1 MSKKDTGQS
10 KTQDATPQKLRKARE
25 QGQVPRSKDLA
36 AAALI
41 IGCALML
48 TSSAEWIASEMAELT
63 RFNMMVTKEQLQQP
77 DMMQQHMGAAL
88 VGILNILGPLFIL
101 VGAIAMIA
109 GAMPGGPLFNF
120 KNASFKYSRID
131 PIAGLGRMASMKSIV
146 ELVKSVL
153 KITLLISIMLFFLKS
168 NLQAI
173 MVSSQLPID
182 DAVRYSIDTISTG
195 MFYLGTGLL
204 LITFIDVPYQYWHHH
219 NELKM
224 SFQEVKDE
232 HKQQDGK
239 PEIKAK
245 IRQLQQKIS
254 RGRADIAVP
263 QADVLLVNPTHYS
276 VALRYDADKAD
287 APYVIAKGVD
297 ELALYMREVAQRNDV
312 EVIEIPAL
320 ARAIYYSTKIEQ
332 QIPAA
337 LFIAIAH
344 VLSYVLQIK
353 AARGGIQNK
362 PEPLP
367 HFYIPPNLRH
377 D

>member
-1 MSKKDTGQS
+1 MSSKDSGQS
-10 KTQDATPQKLRKARE
+10 KTEQATPQKLRKARE

-36 AAALI
+36 ASALI
-41 IGCALML
+41 IGCAIML
-48 TSSAEWIASEMAELT
+48 TSSADWMASEVAELT
-63 RFNMMVTKEQLQQP
+63 RFNMILTKEQLNVP
-77 DMMQQHMGAAL
+77 DIMQQHMGAAL
-88 VGILNILGPLFIL
+88 LAILSLLGPLFLL
-101 VGAIAMIA
+101 VGIIAMVA
-109 GAMPGGPLFNF
+109 GAMPGGPLFNI

-131 PIAGLGRMASMKSIV
+131 PIAGLGRMISMKSLV

-153 KITLLISIMLFFLKS
+153 KITLLVSIMLFFLQS
-168 NLQAI
+168 NLQSI
-173 MVSSQLPID
+173 MASSQMQID
-182 DAVRYSIDTISTG
+182 DAVRSCIDTISAG
-195 MFYLGTGLL
+195 LFYLGTGLL

-232 HKQQDGK
+232 HKQQEGK

-245 IRQLQQKIS
+245 IRQMQQKIS
-254 RGRADIAVP
+254 RSRADVAVP
-263 QADVLLVNPTHYS
+263 QANVLLVNPTHYAI
-276 VALRYDADKAD
+276 ALRYDADKAD
-287 APYVIAKGVD
+287 APFVIAKGVD
-297 ELALYMREVAQRNDV
+297 ELALYMREVAQLHDV

-353 AARGGIQNK
+353 AARSGAQAK
-362 PEPLP
+362 PDPLP
-367 HFYIPPNLRH
+367 HFYIPPHLRH

>member
-1 MSKKDTGQS
+1 MSNKDTGQS
-10 KTQDATPQKLRKARE
+10 KTEDATPQKLKKARE

-36 AAALI
+36 ASALI
-41 IGCALML
+41 IGCAVML
-48 TSSAEWIASEMAELT
+48 TTSADWIASEMAEIT
-63 RFNMMVTKEQLQQP
+63 RFNMNITREQLDEP
-77 DMMQQHMGAAL
+77 KMLEMHIGAAI
-88 VGILNILGPLFIL
+88 VGILHILGPLFIL

-109 GAMPGGPLFNF
+109 GALPGGPLFSI
-120 KNASFKYSRID
+120 KNAFFKYSRID
-131 PIAGLGRMASMKSIV
+131 PIAGLGRMVSIESLV
-146 ELVKSVL
+146 ELVKSIL
-153 KITLLISIMLFFLKS
+153 KITLLIGIMLYFLSS
-168 NLQAI
+168 NLQGI
-173 MVSSQLPID
+173 MASSQLPVD
-182 DAVRYSIDTISTG
+182 EAVRYSIDTISAG
-195 MFYLGTGLL
+195 MFYLGVGLL
-204 LITFIDVPYQYWHHH
+204 IITFIDVPYQYWHHH
-219 NELKM
+219 KELKM
-224 SFQEVKDE
+224 SHQEVKDE

-245 IRQLQQKIS
+245 IRQMQQKIS
-254 RGRADIAVP
+254 RSRADSAVP

-287 APYVIAKGVD
+287 APYVISKGVD

-312 EVIEIPAL
+312 EIIEIPAL

-337 LFIAIAH
+337 LFVAIAH

-353 AARGGIQNK
+353 AARTGTQDK

-367 HFYIPPNLRH
+367 HFYIPPHLRH